1 MGSIREPEIDRGKDG
16 EVERLRIVFGPHYF
30 IELDAGPEGAVELR
44 LGFTHHG
51 FSADASAVNG
61 QLEEIISEVRDKH
74 PDLLV
79 D

>member
-1 MGSIREPEIDRGKDG
+1 MESIREPEIHRGKAG

-30 IELDAGPEGAVELR
+30 MELDAGPEGSIELR
-44 LGFTHHG
+44 LGATHHG
-51 FSADASAVNG
+51 FRADASEVNG
-61 QLEEIISEVRDKH
+61 QLERIISEVRDRH